1 MESSSPRLA
10 RCADVSGPLQGREK
24 ANNQFEGSQARRN
37 LLIWRI
43 TTPFVSSKPSTDWMT
58 PNHNRESNLPI
69 HMFFSPKNT
78 LTETLR
84 MMLTQYLGTFGP
96 VKVTHEINPRS
107 TIHISL
113 LCFLLLT
120 YSTYFRSSFNEDLL
134 RVNLLLMV
142 NMFLHIWKLLL
153 LSLIL
158 EW

>member
-1 MESSSPRLA
+1 
-10 RCADVSGPLQGREK
+10 
-24 ANNQFEGSQARRN
+24 
-37 LLIWRI
+37 
-43 TTPFVSSKPSTDWMT
+43 
-58 PNHNRESNLPI
+58 
-69 HMFFSPKNT
+69 
-78 LTETLR
+78 

-142 NMFLHIWKLLL
+142 NMFLHI
-153 LSLIL
+153 
-158 EW
+158 